1 MGKRREPRVQL
12 DVPVKVCGMD
22 TLGHPFVQTAYA
34 VSISRTGVRLT
45 GVGPLVRLGEVVVV
59 IYKQRKARFRVVW
72 IGEVGQPEAGQAGLE
87 ATEPNALIWDFA
99 LPHPGTDGYVP
110 PDQTRGNG
118 FNMPAATT
126 PAATN
131 AAPAPVSAP
140 LGETQP
146 HTPGVE
152 RRNAP
157 RFKCRGSANIFVPDV
172 SFPTRG
178 QIDDI
183 SLSGVYIQ
191 TTAPLLAGSA
201 VNLHLAIQGFTF
213 KCDAE
218 VRTSHPGVGMGLMFT
233 GMDTENR
240 MTLGAIISRLSGVPA
255 TAKAA
260 ATPVGTVPQSAPPA
274 TTAPAARIA
283 PRWDA
288 LGREISEWFRS
299 HETLSREDFFNLIR
313 RQ

>member
-12 DVPVKVCGMD
+12 DIQVKVCGMD

-87 ATEPNALIWDFA
+87 ATESNALIWDFA

-110 PDQTRGNG
+110 PDQLRGNA
-118 FNMPAATT
+118 FTMSATT
-126 PAATN
+126 AAKTAPAS
-131 AAPAPVSAP
+131 APAP
-140 LGETQP
+140 LGPIQSP
-146 HTPGVE
+146 PPVAE

-157 RFKCRGSANIFVPDV
+157 RFKCRGSADIFVPNV

-191 TTAPLLAGSA
+191 TTAPLLTGSA
-201 VNLHLAIQGFTF
+201 VGLQLAMQGFTF
-213 KCDAE
+213 KGDAE

-240 MTLGAIISRLSGVPA
+240 MVLGAIINRLSGVPA

-260 ATPVGTVPQSAPPA
+260 AASAVQTSQSAPPA
-274 TTAPAARIA
+274 AALPATGIA
-283 PRWDA
+283 PRWDV
-288 LGREISEWFRS
+288 LGRDISEWFRT
-299 HETLSREDFFNLIR
+299 HDTLSREEFYALIR

>member
-12 DVPVKVCGMD
+12 DIQVKVCGMD

-72 IGEVGQPEAGQAGLE
+72 IGEAGQPESGQAGLE
-87 ATEPNALIWDFA
+87 ATDSSALIWDFS
-99 LPHPGTDGYVP
+99 LPHAGADGYVP
-110 PDQTRGNG
+110 PDQMRANNFG
-118 FNMPAATT
+118 MSAAAMAETT
-126 PAATN
+126 KASPIH
-131 AAPAPVSAP
+131 APKHVP
-140 LGETQP
+140 LGPIQQAP
-146 HTPGVE
+146 PASE

-157 RFKCRGSANIFVPDV
+157 RFKCRGSADIFVPNI
-172 SFPTRG
+172 SFPIRG
-178 QIDDI
+178 QLDDI

-191 TTAPLLAGSA
+191 TTAPLAAGSA
-201 VNLHLAIQGFTF
+201 VTLQLAIHGFTF
-213 KCDAE
+213 KGDAE
-218 VRTSHPGVGMGLMFT
+218 VRTSHPGVGMGMMFT

-240 MTLGAIISRLSGVPA
+240 MILGAIMSKLNV
-255 TAKAA
+255 
-260 ATPVGTVPQSAPPA
+260 
-274 TTAPAARIA
+274 APAAAKAEAATAAAPALAPSSAPA

-288 LGREISEWFRS
+288 VGREISEWFRA
-299 HETLSREDFFNLIR
+299 HDNLSREEFFNLIR